1 MSLTSSLNIGHSA
14 LTASQLALQVTG
26 NNLANVATP
35 GYTRQL
41 AILSPERGSGLGGL
55 NTGRGVR
62 VIAVQRQVDEALQA
76 RLFTSVSRQ
85 SAAANE
91 LQILSQ
97 IESTLNELSGFDI
110 SSSMSDFFSIWS
122 EGGNL
127 TQVGST
133 IAQQGEAL
141 AGHLRQVRL
150 ELLAQ
155 REQMDGQLAAAVR
168 QADSILDQIAR
179 LNEEVVSAEAGGGTA
194 GALRD
199 QRSILVT
206 ELSQYVNVNTIE
218 QKSGNLDVFVGST
231 PIVLGGRSRGLTMSR
246 FSEGNQ
252 IKVAVSVRTDGTNLP
267 IESGSIGSL
276 LANRDGTVDG
286 TIDKLD
292 TLAAQLIFRVNRMH
306 ATGRNESGFASLTS
320 TLAMSPSDQTRA
332 LNDPTNAAIANLPFG
347 PTNGGFLVSV
357 VNKTT
362 NATEIIRIDID
373 LDGIDAS
380 GNVGFADDTSL
391 SDIAS
396 ALNAISG
403 LNASIAPNGQLNITA
418 APGHSFSFSE
428 DSSDVLA
435 TLGVNS
441 FFSGSSAGD
450 IAVREDLLT
459 NPSGVTIGRDVGG
472 VFVANGTA
480 LEIANVQS
488 EALTAFGGMSV
499 EEFWSG
505 TVSELGIKA
514 GTAKTNAN
522 ATLIVRESLQAQR
535 DATSGVSIDEESI
548 NLMNYQRAYQGAARF
563 IAIIDELTNTLISL
577 V

>member
-14 LTASQLALQVTG
+14 LIASQLALQVTG

-41 AILSPERGSGLGGL
+41 AILSPQRGSGLSGQ

-76 RLFTSVSRQ
+76 RLWTSVSRQ
-85 SAAANE
+85 SAASSE
-91 LQILSQ
+91 LQVLSQ

-110 SSSMSDFFSIWS
+110 STAMSDFFSIWS

-141 AGHLRQVRL
+141 ASHLRQVRL
-150 ELLAQ
+150 ELVAQ
-155 REQMDGQLAAAVR
+155 REQVDGQLAAAVR
-168 QADSILDQIAR
+168 QADATLNEIAR
-179 LNEEVVSAEAGGGTA
+179 LNQEIVSAEAGGGTA

-206 ELSQYVNVNTIE
+206 ELSQFVNINTIE
-218 QKSGNLDVFVGST
+218 QRNGNLDVFVGST

-246 FSEGNQ
+246 TSEGNE
-252 IKVAVSVRTDGTNLP
+252 IKVSVSVRADGMKLP
-267 IESGSIGSL
+267 IESGTIGSL
-276 LANRDGTVDG
+276 LANRDGMVAG

-292 TLAAQLIFRVNRMH
+292 MLAGQLIFRVNRMH
-306 ATGRNESGFASLTS
+306 ATGRNEDGFASLTS
-320 TLAMSPSDQTRA
+320 TLAMSPADQARA
-332 LNDPTNAAIANLPFG
+332 LNDPNNAAMANLPFA
-347 PTNGGFLVSV
+347 PVNGGFLVSV

-362 NATEIIRIDID
+362 NATEIIRIDVD

-391 SDIAS
+391 DDIAA

-403 LNASIAPNGQLNITA
+403 LSASISPNGQLNITA

-450 IAVREDLLT
+450 ITVREDLLT
-459 NPSGVTIGRDVGG
+459 NPSGVTLGRDVGG

-480 LEIANVQS
+480 LEIVSVQS
-488 EALTAFGGMSV
+488 EALTAFGSMSV

-514 GTAKTNAN
+514 GTAKTNAD
-522 ATLIVRESLQAQR
+522 ASFIVRESLQAQR

-548 NLMNYQRAYQGAARF
+548 NLMNFQRAYQGAARF
-563 IAIIDELTNTLISL
+563 ISIINELTNTLISL